1 MGHRGKQYPS
11 ICMIII
17 CLTIFLQGYEDF
29 LRHQA
34 DRAINRAGVVVVRG
48 GQEERA
54 RSEEIRVGDIVKVEG
69 SRSYT
74 SFISTQLFYF
84 YTGVSYV
91 S

>member
-48 GQEERA
+48 GQEEQA
-54 RSEEIRVGDIVKVEG
+54 RSEEIRVGDIVKVEAG
-69 SRSYT
+69 EQVIY
-74 SFISTQLFYF
+74 FFY
-84 YTGVSYV
+84 
-91 S
+91 